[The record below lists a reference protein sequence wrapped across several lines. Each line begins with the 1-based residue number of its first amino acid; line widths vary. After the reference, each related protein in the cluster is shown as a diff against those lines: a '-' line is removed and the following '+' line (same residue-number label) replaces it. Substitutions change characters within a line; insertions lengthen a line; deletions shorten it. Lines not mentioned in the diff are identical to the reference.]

1 MKPGYSK
8 LLVNEWIVPERKA
21 SRFMT
26 IEDMNMMA
34 LSGMERTELQHREV
48 LEAAGLKIT
57 KIFYANDTISESVI
71 EAMVA

>member
-8 LLVNEWIVPERKA
+8 LLVNEWIVPGRKA
-21 SRFMT
+21 SRFMN

-34 LSGMERTELQHREV
+34 LSGMERTESQHREV

-57 KIFYANDTISESVI
+57 EIFYANDTVSESVI
-71 EAMVA
+71 EAMIA